1 MIAVIAFLSST
12 IGRVLV
18 GAAGILAL
26 WVAFAWHYETKG
38 AAKAVA
44 KIEKATTHATNQ
56 GKRAADL
63 SRSGGVRGTVDPGY
77 RD

>member
-1 MIAVIAFLSST
+1 MIAIIGFLST
-12 IGRVLV
+12 KIGRVLV
-18 GAAGILAL
+18 SVAGGLAL
-26 WVAFAWHYETKG
+26 WVTFAWHYEGKG

-44 KIEKATTHATNQ
+44 KMEKATTHATNQ

-63 SRSGGVRGTVDPGY
+63 SRTGGVRGTVDPGY

>member
-1 MIAVIAFLSST
+1 MIAIIGFLSST

-26 WVAFAWHYETKG
+26 WVAFASHYQSKG

-44 KIEKATTHATNQ
+44 KMEKATTHATNQ

-63 SRSGGVRGTVDPGY
+63 SRSGGVRGTTDPGY